1 MTKNKSRI
9 GFPELILRVWYCVPG
24 RELGRRDTR
33 QTLPQFLH
41 YHWEYQ
47 PKTTFKEGKNV

>member
-24 RELGRRDTR
+24 REQGRRDTR

-41 YHWEYQ
+41 HHWEYQ